1 MLGRTQVSKTSIPLV
16 DAEFISNATLLS
28 LKFRGWSL
36 DLRLGY
42 RLIRQD
48 QFPSGLVVGLMLH
61 PGRLS
66 LGAKHGLLVVI
77 AESRCYSMYVANE
90 LASSCIELLI
100 VMDL

>member
-66 LGAKHGLLVVI
+66 PGAKHGLLVVI
-77 AESRCYSMYVANE
+77 AECRCYSVYSTNE
-90 LASSCIELLI
+90 LASGCKKPL
-100 VMDL
+100 VAMDI